1 MAAGFVSYAREH
13 GLTLLVALGLVAA
26 TLAISAPAM
35 GASAPSCAVSNT
47 RTHESNSS
55 LQAAVDAA
63 EAGDTLE
70 VKGTCVGN
78 TTVGKDLGIK
88 GVTNKTF
95 PGPPTLGGGG
105 TGTVLQIA
113 NGTTTTIDGLTISDG
128 ASLLN
133 GVFQVGPT
141 AIDYVSIGGS
151 ILPPT
156 SGTEDYVFVG
166 RACNGDKLLKKP
178 RGKVALI
185 IRGACFFSDKGAN
198 VAAAGATAAVIFN
211 NPNQPGAFPQ
221 AVQLVNPVSIPVV
234 GISNPAGTAM
244 GASGQLTWTNTTSF
258 PQGCRGGGICNSG
271 TLALVNSLVSG
282 NLGTYGGG
290 VRNEGTLTLAGST
303 TISNNRGTFGGG
315 INSTAG
321 SVQAADGTSTYTDP
335 ITGATLPAWTG
346 SVSENFLLN
355 CDPTITLGTGT
366 CGP

>member
-1 MAAGFVSYAREH
+1 MAAGFLSYAREH
-13 GLTLLVALGLVAA
+13 ALILLMPLGLVAA

-35 GASAPSCAVSNT
+35 GASPPSCAVSNT
-47 RTHESNSS
+47 RTHKGYDS
-55 LQAAVDAA
+55 LQAATAA
-63 EAGDTLE
+63 AKAGDTLE

-78 TTVGKDLGIK
+78 TTVGKGLGIK
-88 GVTNKTF
+88 GVTNKAF
-95 PGPPTLGGGG
+95 PGPPTLDGGG
-105 TGTVLQIA
+105 TGTVLQIT
-113 NGTTTTIDGLTISDG
+113 NGTTTIDGLTITNG

-133 GVFQVGPT
+133 GVFQVGAT
-141 AIDYVSIGGS
+141 AVNYVSIGGS

-166 RACNGDKLLKKP
+166 RACNGDPLQADP
-178 RGKVALI
+178 SGKVALI
-185 IRGACFFSDKGAN
+185 IRGVCFFSDKGAN

-211 NPNQPGAFPQ
+211 NPSQPGAFPQ

-234 GISNPAGTAM
+234 GISNTAGTAM

-271 TLALVNSLVSG
+271 TLAVVNSRVSG

-303 TISNNRGTFGGG
+303 TITGNRGTFGGG
-315 INSTAG
+315 INSTLG

-346 SVSENFLLN
+346 SVSGNFLLN

>member
-1 MAAGFVSYAREH
+1 MAAGFVSYARERA
-13 GLTLLVALGLVAA
+13 LTLLMALGLVAA

-35 GASAPSCAVSNT
+35 GASAPLCAVSNT
-47 RTHESNSS
+47 RTHEGHSS

-211 NPNQPGAFPQ
+211 NQPGAFPQ

-234 GISNPAGTAM
+234 GISNAAGTAM
-244 GASGQLTWTNTTSF
+244 GASGQLTWTNATSF

-271 TLALVNSLVSG
+271 TLALVNALVSG
-282 NLGTYGGG
+282 NLGTHGGG

-303 TISNNRGTFGGG
+303 TITGNRGTFGGG

>member
-1 MAAGFVSYAREH
+1 MAAGFLSYAREH
-13 GLTLLVALGLVAA
+13 ALTLLVALGLVAA

-35 GASAPSCAVSNT
+35 GASPPSCAVSNT
-47 RTHESNSS
+47 RTHEGHSS
-55 LQAAVDAA
+55 LQAAVAAA

-88 GVTNKTF
+88 GVTNNAF

-105 TGTVLQIA
+105 TGTVLQIT
-113 NGTTTTIDGLTISDG
+113 NGTTTIDGLTISDG

-133 GVFQVGPT
+133 GVFQVGPS
-141 AIDYVSIGGS
+141 AVDYVSIGGS
-151 ILPPT
+151 ILPST

-185 IRGACFFSDKGAN
+185 IRGTCFFSDKGAN

-271 TLALVNSLVSG
+271 TLALVNALVSG

-290 VRNEGTLTLAGST
+290 IRNEGTLTLAGST
-303 TISNNRGTFGGG
+303 TITGNRGTFGGG

-346 SVSENFLLN
+346 SVSQNFLLN

>member
-1 MAAGFVSYAREH
+1 MAAGFLSYAREH
-13 GLTLLVALGLVAA
+13 ALTLLVALGLVAA

-35 GASAPSCAVSNT
+35 GASPPSCAVSNT
-47 RTHESNSS
+47 RTHEGHSS
-55 LQAAVDAA
+55 LQAAVAAA

-88 GVTNKTF
+88 GVTNNAF

-105 TGTVLQIA
+105 TGTVLQIT
-113 NGTTTTIDGLTISDG
+113 NGTTTIDGLTISDG

-133 GVFQVGPT
+133 GVFQVGPS
-141 AIDYVSIGGS
+141 AVDYVSIGGS
-151 ILPPT
+151 ILPST

-185 IRGACFFSDKGAN
+185 IRGTCFFSDKGAN

-303 TISNNRGTFGGG
+303 IISNNRGTFGGG

-346 SVSENFLLN
+346 SVSQNFLLN

>member
-1 MAAGFVSYAREH
+1 MAAGFVSYARERA
-13 GLTLLVALGLVAA
+13 LTLLMALGLVAA

-35 GASAPSCAVSNT
+35 GASAPSCAVSNA
-47 RTHESNSS
+47 RTHEGYSS
-55 LQAAVDAA
+55 LQAATAAA

-88 GVTNKTF
+88 GVTNKAF
-95 PGPPTLGGGG
+95 PGPPTLDGGG
-105 TGTVLQIA
+105 TGTVLQIT
-113 NGTTTTIDGLTISDG
+113 NGTTTIDGLTITNG

-133 GVFQVGPT
+133 GVFQVGAT
-141 AIDYVSIGGS
+141 ATNYVSIGGS

-185 IRGACFFSDKGAN
+185 IRGACFFSEKGAN

-234 GISNPAGTAM
+234 GISNAAGSAM
-244 GASGQLTWTNTTSF
+244 GASGQLTWTNSTSF

-290 VRNEGTLTLAGST
+290 VRNEGALTLAGST
-303 TISNNRGTFGGG
+303 TITVNRGTFGGG
-315 INSTAG
+315 INSALG
-321 SVQAADGTSTYTDP
+321 SVHAADGTSTFTDP

-346 SVSENFLLN
+346 SVSGNFLLN

>member
-1 MAAGFVSYAREH
+1 MHRRSLLLA
-13 GLTLLVALGLVAA
+13 LTLAALAAA
-26 TLAISAPAM
+26 TLAISAPTM
-35 GASAPSCAVSNT
+35 GASPPSCAVSNT
-47 RTHESNSS
+47 RTHKGYDS
-55 LQAAVDAA
+55 LQAATAA
-63 EAGDTLE
+63 AKAGDTVE

-78 TTVGKDLGIK
+78 TTVGKNIRIT
-88 GVTNKTF
+88 GVTNNAF
-95 PGPPTLGGGG
+95 PGPPTLDGGG
-105 TGTVLQIA
+105 TGTVLQVA
-113 NGTTTTIDGLTISDG
+113 SGTKTTIDGLTITNG

-133 GVFQVGPT
+133 GVFQVGAT
-141 AIDYVSIGGS
+141 AVNYVSIGGS
-151 ILPPT
+151 ILPAT

-166 RACNGDKLLKKP
+166 RACNGDPLQADP
-178 RGKVALI
+178 SGKVALI
-185 IRGACFFSDKGAN
+185 IRGTCFFSDKGAN

-211 NPNQPGAFPQ
+211 NPTQPGAFPQ

-234 GISNPAGTAM
+234 GISNAPGTAM
-244 GASGQLTWTNTTSF
+244 GASGQLSWTNTTSF

-271 TLALVNSLVSG
+271 TLALVNSLLSG

-303 TISNNRGTFGGG
+303 IISNNRGTFGGG

-321 SVQAADGTSTYTDP
+321 SVQAANGTSTYPDP

-346 SVSENFLLN
+346 SVSGNFLLN